1 MKSRPKPL
9 LICISG
15 FPGAGKGVFKKAADR
30 LGLKTIVMGD
40 YVRRKTKEIHGS
52 LSLRNI
58 KETMLQLR
66 KKYGEDIVAKY
77 VADDLNK
84 ISANFIIIDGVR
96 SMAEV
101 NYFKNIANVVLIWV
115 HASPVTRYK
124 RLILRGREGDVKNI
138 RDLMLRENV
147 EKQIGLNELMENAD
161 IYFINEGID
170 EEEAISSACILIK
183 SIIEKFRYK

>member
-1 MKSRPKPL
+1 MRSRPKPL

-15 FPGAGKGVFKKAADR
+15 FPGAGKGIFKKAADR

-40 YVRRKTKEIHGS
+40 YVRRKTKEIYGS

-58 KETMLQLR
+58 KKTMLQLR
-66 KKYGEDIVAKY
+66 KDYGEDIIARF
-77 VADDLNK
+77 VADDLNR
-84 ISANFIIIDGVR
+84 ITENFIIIDGVR

-138 RDLMLRENV
+138 RDLILRENV
-147 EKQIGLNELMENAD
+147 EKRIGLNELIENAD
-161 IYFINEGID
+161 IYFINEDID
-170 EEEAISSACILIK
+170 EEYAISSACTLLK
-183 SIIEKFRYK
+183 SIIETFKYR